1 MIVVSDTSAIT
12 SLAAVDHLFLLNELF
27 GTVVIPEVVYD
38 ELFGPPVSAGAEE
51 ATNYSWIQIKG
62 VADSKVNRLLAIS
75 LQDELDKGESEAIL
89 LALELKA
96 DLMLM
101 DERLGRAAAKRV
113 GLKVTGV
120 VGVLLKAKEQGLINQ
135 VRPILDNLRTEAGFR
150 IGQALYEQALRA
162 AQES

>member
-12 SLAAVDHLFLLNELF
+12 SLAAVGYLFLLNELF
-27 GTVVIPEVVYD
+27 GTVIIPEAVYD

-51 ATNYSWIQIKG
+51 ATSYNWIQVKS
-62 VADSKVNRLLAIS
+62 VTDSKVNRLLAVS

-113 GLKVTGV
+113 GLRVTGV

-135 VRPILDNLRTEAGFR
+135 VRPVLNNLRTEAGFR
-150 IGQALYEQALRA
+150 IGQVLYDQTLRA
-162 AQES
+162 ARES